1 MNNTEEANAKTF
13 VELVNSGRMIQSE
26 KFGTWFSSTDKQSGK
41 QLIEDLKIRFDKVK
55 QHYFLMQ
62 QYLEVLTEEDIDS
75 VINDLKIEK
84 LFKGIKD
91 PVVRAKLIEDYKNAT
106 VEN

>member
-1 MNNTEEANAKTF
+1 MYK
-13 VELVNSGRMIQSE
+13 RQ
-26 KFGTWFSSTDKQSGK
+26 
-41 QLIEDLKIRFDKVK
+41 
-55 QHYFLMQ
+55 
-62 QYLEVLTEEDIDS
+62 VLTEEDIDS

>member
-1 MNNTEEANAKTF
+1 MNNTEEVNAKTF

-26 KFGTWFSSTDKQSGK
+26 KFGTWFSRTDKQSGK

-55 QHYFLMQ
+55 QPYFLMQ